1 MNSMRSAFAS
11 GYENMS
17 AWADLL
23 DRINVFPV
31 ADGDTGAN
39 LRISLTPLRDYEADK
54 TQTLNLLARCAIG
67 NSGNIAAAF
76 FQ

>member
-1 MNSMRSAFAS
+1 MSNFREGFAA
-11 GYENMS
+11 GYECLA

-39 LRISLTPLRDYEADK
+39 LRISLAPLRDCKADREATRD
-54 TQTLNLLARCAIG
+54 LLATLCHRQ
-67 NSGNIAAAF
+67 F
-76 FQ
+76 R